1 MGYVCVSGGNFSF
14 SDHFVNLYCTK
25 NVLKEAADLVTFTEE
40 FHKGKLHFLCRATKR
55 MISCQTS
62 QIYITIISIL
72 SAACKMS
79 VFEVFLVCIFS
90 HSNRIR
96 REIFSLAVS
105 FRFSPN
111 ARKYKPENSEY
122 GHISRSE
129 DDFTLDTNIVSKG
142 QKDTLC

>member
-1 MGYVCVSGGNFSF
+1 MSMILVCVF
-14 SDHFVNLYCTK
+14 LYLDQWK
-25 NVLKEAADLVTFTEE
+25 FDWESLEIIGVRVRIRGKFLVFRNILLTYIAQ
-40 FHKGKLHFLCRATKR
+40 KMYWIIL
-55 MISCQTS
+55 

-72 SAACKMS
+72 SAAWKMS

-96 REIFSLAVS
+96 REIFSLAIS

-111 ARKYKPENSEY
+111 ARKYEPENSEY